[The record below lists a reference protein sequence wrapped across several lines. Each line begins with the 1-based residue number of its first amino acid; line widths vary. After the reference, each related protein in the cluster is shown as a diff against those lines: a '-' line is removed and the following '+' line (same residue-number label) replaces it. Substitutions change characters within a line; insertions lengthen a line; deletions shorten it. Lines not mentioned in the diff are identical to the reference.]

1 MAKGRL
7 TWNKA
12 QVMLTVEK
20 ATAASIDTMAL
31 RVESEAKQNIVSNN
45 QVDTGFMLNTVY
57 RVSELGN
64 SYPATKPDG
73 TYSWHPPKHD
83 GRSGDAERRKV
94 PQADLPGEFLALVA
108 CGAEYAI
115 YQELKQSFLYLA
127 LVQVAGDPGAVQ
139 GAFEDIL

>member
-1 MAKGRL
+1 MAKGKL
-7 TWNKA
+7 TWNKR

-20 ATAASIDTMAL
+20 ATAAQMGVMAL
-31 RVESEAKQNIVSNN
+31 RVESEAKQNIVAND

-57 RVSELGN
+57 HVAEGSN
-64 SYPATKPDG
+64 SYPTTDAPGVKL
-73 TYSWHPPKHD
+73 
-83 GRSGDAERRKV
+83 SGKTGQLRTVEKA
-94 PQADLPGEFLALVA
+94 PQADLPSEFMALVA